1 MAVQTTRLRVETR
14 GGTDIIDLTARV
26 AAHVQNGPIREGTVT
41 LFVPGS
47 TAGVT
52 TVEYEPGV
60 VADLREAWERLFP
73 AGHPYRHNAIDDNG
87 HSHVRAAF
95 LGPSLNVPFT
105 NRRLALGTWQQIVLV
120 DFDTHPR
127 QRELI
132 LQVVGD

>member
-1 MAVQTTRLRVETR
+1 MAVYTTRLNVETR
-14 GGTDIIDLTARV
+14 GRTDIIDLTSQV
-26 AAHVQNGPIREGTVT
+26 ISQVEKEPIRQGTVT

-60 VADLREAWERLFP
+60 VTDLREAWERLFP
-73 AGHPYRHNAIDDNG
+73 ANHPYRHNAIDDNG

-95 LGPSLNVPFT
+95 LGPSLTVPIV
-105 NRRLALGTWQQIVLV
+105 NGRLALGTWQQIVLV

-127 QRELI
+127 RRQLI
-132 LQVVGD
+132 VQIVGE

>member
-1 MAVQTTRLRVETR
+1 MPVHTTRFRVETQ

-26 AAHVQNGPIREGTVT
+26 TAHVEKGPIREGTVT
-41 LFVPGS
+41 LFVSGS
-47 TAGVT
+47 TAGLT

-60 VADLREAWERLFP
+60 VSDLREAWERLFP

-87 HSHVRAAF
+87 HAHVRAAF
-95 LGPSLNVPFT
+95 LGPSLTVPLV

-127 QRELI
+127 TRDLI
-132 LQVVGD
+132 LQITGE

>member
-1 MAVQTTRLRVETR
+1 MAVQTNRLRVETR

-26 AAHVQNGPIREGTVT
+26 AEHVELGPIRDGSVT

-47 TAGVT
+47 TAGLT

-60 VADLREAWERLFP
+60 VSDLREAWERLFP
-73 AGHPYRHNAIDDNG
+73 AGLPYRHNAIDDNG

-95 LGPSLNVPFT
+95 LGPSLTVPLV

-127 QRELI
+127 QRDLI
-132 LQVVGD
+132 LQVAGE

>member
-14 GGTDIIDLTARV
+14 GETDIIDLTARV
-26 AAHVQNGPIREGTVT
+26 AAYVQNGPIREGTVT

>member
-1 MAVQTTRLRVETR
+1 MAVHTTRFRVETR
-14 GGTDIIDLTARV
+14 GGTDVIDLTARV
-26 AAHVQNGPIREGTVT
+26 AAHVAKGSIREGIVT

-52 TVEYEPGV
+52 TMEYEPGV
-60 VADLREAWERLFP
+60 VTDLRDAWERLFP
-73 AGHPYRHNAIDDNG
+73 AGHPYRHNIIDDNG

-105 NRRLALGTWQQIVLV
+105 DRRLALGTWQQIVLV

-132 LQVVGD
+132 LQVAGD